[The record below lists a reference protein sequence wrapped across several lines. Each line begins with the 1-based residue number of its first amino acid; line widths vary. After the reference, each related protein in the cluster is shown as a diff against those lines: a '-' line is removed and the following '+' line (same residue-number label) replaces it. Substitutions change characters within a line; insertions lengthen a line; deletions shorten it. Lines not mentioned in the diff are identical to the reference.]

1 MARFMS
7 LRERILAAAML
18 FFLSLLLVF
27 LWVFPTLSTKLDA
40 DAADLIEIAISRLIA
55 GVLFLLTILY
65 MDFPLLSFRHLPSG
79 KSLLLS
85 LPALVIAVNNFPIIG
100 LCTGLVHVV
109 KWELLPLL
117 LLSCFATG
125 LFEEAAFRGVI
136 FPLLLRTT
144 TRLVGRRQTSR
155 ISPEALAIFLAIF
168 GASAVFALTHA
179 LNLLVGA
186 SPLSVILQIGYS
198 FLIGG
203 MCAIVLLLTGNI
215 LVPTLIHALFNFGGY
230 LIPTLGTGKLWDTP
244 TIVLTVGVSLVILAY
259 FLVLL
264 LKMSKEDIRR
274 VLPMH
279 P

>member
-1 MARFMS
+1 MARSMS

-136 FPLLLRTT
+136 FPLLLRAT
-144 TRLVGRRQTSR
+144 TRLVGRRRTSR

-244 TIVLTVGVSLVILAY
+244 TVVLTVGVSLVILAY